1 MEQRNLASR
10 DTPLLPGTRFQV
22 HDDTR
27 PQPRLVAPGTASTQ
41 ELPGAPPSDALRLFG
56 GTDLSHWV
64 SVHGG
69 EAPWKVENGYLE
81 VVPGTG
87 DIRTRAGFG
96 DCQLHLEWVAPAVVT
111 GEGQERGNSGV
122 LLIAVYEIQVLDG
135 YENPTYPDGTTAHLW
150 PIPAAGQRVL
160 KAGRMAVL
168 RSQTVPVTASAPGT
182 RHLGD
187 GRTRTPS
194 TLPIG

>member
-135 YENPTYPDGTTAHLW
+135 YENPTYPDGTTAA
-150 PIPAAGQRVL
+150 IYGQYPPLVNACR
-160 KAGRMAVL
+160 R
-168 RSQTVPVTASAPGT
+168 PGEW
-182 RHLGD
+182 
-187 GRTRTPS
+187 
-194 TLPIG
+194 